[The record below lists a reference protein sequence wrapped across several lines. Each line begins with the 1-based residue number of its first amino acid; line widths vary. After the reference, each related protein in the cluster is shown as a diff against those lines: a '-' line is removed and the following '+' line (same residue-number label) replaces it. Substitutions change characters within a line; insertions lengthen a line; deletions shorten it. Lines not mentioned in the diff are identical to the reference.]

1 MNAQE
6 ALTAYQRRVI
16 RRYVMYRLNNDD
28 DDDAD
33 VDDWVGLL
41 STRVEGRVRR
51 RCLLADV
58 NVTDWRSSTT
68 STGHGQ
74 FSYICIYSIY
84 SISYI

>member
-6 ALTAYQRRVI
+6 ALTAYQRRVL
-16 RRYVMYRLNNDD
+16 RRYVMYRLNNDDDDDD

-51 RCLLADV
+51 RCLLAEV
-58 NVTDWRSSTT
+58 NVTDWRSSTM

-74 FSYICIYSIY
+74 
-84 SISYI
+84 